1 MRIIGGRVKGRR
13 LKTPRG
19 RALRPTAARVKEAV
33 FDILPRDLSGCR
45 VLDLFAGTGNLSM
58 EALSRGAAEALLI
71 DASRSAAKAIRD
83 NLRSLG
89 LASQATVWTVPVLRS
104 LRILGRRGRRF
115 ELVFVDPPY
124 EKNLLPGVLRT
135 LAQTELLE
143 ESGVIVVEHSTRESV
158 DQSYGR
164 LILQDQR
171 RYGTTLVSFFARS
184 SLHKLSRDR

>member
-1 MRIIGGRVKGRR
+1 
-13 LKTPRG
+13 
-19 RALRPTAARVKEAV
+19 V